1 MRNYIYLFLFYFVNI
16 FFIKSAESHINIV
29 DIEVDKY
36 FDYNWVNSI
45 KNQRPTILVKMDKV
59 KMSDVAELDDY
70 DSTYKCEKD
79 IKYKGNEYKIHID
92 VKKDHKLTYT
102 ILKKVE
108 IGGEILY
115 NNITD
120 ENDEKIFY
128 DHKGIDKETNKK
140 IYDKSPE
147 STLKSYNWVLAKI
160 KPKDEDNYFY
170 VFINNIDWIVDGKTG
185 YCCLGHWN
193 KIEKFYFIYSKINY
207 VDAISATLEGYST
220 YLVNIDLKG
229 LNFNVYGDYNLS
241 EWFENAAD
249 LKKIENFPKID
260 NEINIG
266 EMLKGCENLEDVD
279 LGENKIDN
287 ATLCFLKC
295 ENLKNVNLE
304 NVSITKDANLTNMF
318 NYCKNLKEIKGI
330 ENLVKEND
338 NPILD
343 YMFTDCNIKGNLDL
357 SKWGTNI
364 KNCKNLFRNSNVKNL
379 TLFNLKE
386 LLKNNRKQ
394 IEKYKKELNDL
405 RKEYKNK
412 FLPEL
417 SKISNNENLNNKIL
431 NYLDLVTDIKLNAE
445 QQKEYEELAKDT
457 EITSNYK
464 NILENNKDLKDMY
477 MKIKILF
484 INIKKYENLD
494 ILKGSTIVELNINE
508 EFMPDNKEDLNKILG
523 SEYNITGDINIIKSN
538 GEIVKYKNLDNYP
551 YKEQKEQPDIP
562 INPQIPEDI
571 KEKEIPKP
579 NPCCLCCATCFS
591 KCCCCCKSKT

>member
-16 FFIKSAESHINIV
+16 FFIKSTESHINIV
-29 DIEVDKY
+29 DDGVDKY

-45 KNQRPTILVKMDKV
+45 KNKRPTILVKMDKV
-59 KMSDVAELDDY
+59 KMSDGAELDDY

-92 VKKDHKLTYT
+92 VEKGHKLKYT
-102 ILKKVE
+102 IWKKIKINDETLCNEITDDNEKKLFYKYTKYDEKLKTQ
-108 IGGEILY
+108 
-115 NNITD
+115 ITD
-120 ENDEKIFY
+120 E
-128 DHKGIDKETNKK
+128 
-140 IYDKSPE
+140 SSE
-147 STLKSYNWVLAKI
+147 SFLSSENWVLAKI

-170 VFINNIDWIVDGKTG
+170 YFLNNIEYIGNNSGK

-229 LNFNVYGDYNLS
+229 LNFNVDGDYNLS
-241 EWFENAAD
+241 EWFKNAAD

-260 NEINIG
+260 NEINIR

-304 NVSITKDANLTNMF
+304 NVSLTKDANLTNMF

-386 LLKNNRKQ
+386 LLKKNKEK
-394 IEKYKKELNDL
+394 IEKYKKELNVL
-405 RKEYKNK
+405 RKEYKSK

-445 QQKEYEELAKDT
+445 QQKEYEELNKDT
-457 EITSNYK
+457 EITSNYN
-464 NILENNKDLKDMY
+464 NILKNNKDLKDMIKEISKLFT
-477 MKIKILF
+477 KIKMD
-484 INIKKYENLD
+484 ENPD
-494 ILKGSTIVELNINE
+494 ILKGSTIIELNINE

-562 INPQIPEDI
+562 INPQIQEDI

-579 NPCCLCCATCFS
+579 NQCCLCCATCFS
-591 KCCCCCKSKT
+591 KCCCCCKPKT